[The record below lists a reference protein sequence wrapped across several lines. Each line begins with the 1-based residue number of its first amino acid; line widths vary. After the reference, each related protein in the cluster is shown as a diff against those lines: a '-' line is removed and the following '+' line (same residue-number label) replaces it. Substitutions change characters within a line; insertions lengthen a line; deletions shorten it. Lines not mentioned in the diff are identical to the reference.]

1 MLNKKGSSLA
11 LIVQETHD
19 EVVPYQYAV
28 EANQLIPSSYFVT
41 VEGRVQWIDN
51 NFNQVSIPAIEHFF
65 TK

>member
-1 MLNKKGSSLA
+1 M
-11 LIVQETHD
+11 VQETHD

-28 EANQLIPSSYFVT
+28 EANQLIPSSDFVT

-51 NFNQVSIPAIEHFF
+51 NFNQVSILAIEHFF